1 MIESVNYEL
10 KNICQ
15 IEYTRHR
22 ALIILL

>member
-1 MIESVNYEL
+1 MESVNYEL